1 MYFPELF
8 NIDLEGSQDNDN
20 ITFKFSDIILFFN
33 IFTNIFAQDDSS
45 SNKTA
50 VFHFC
55 PAQF

>member
-1 MYFPELF
+1 MYFPQFF

-33 IFTNIFAQDDSS
+33 IFTNIFTQDDLS

-50 VFHFC
+50 VFHYC